1 MEIPKLLVA
10 TWEMFAIIWEK
21 LMIPCKIQANK
32 FFFQQHSSP
41 TQQALLFLNS
51 ACNLDIF
58 PRCDKDDNVSL
69 WAVSSLL

>member
-1 MEIPKLLVA
+1 
-10 TWEMFAIIWEK
+10 
-21 LMIPCKIQANK
+21 MIPCKIQANK